1 MPCFETLHLSLHDN
15 RHKDFTM
22 RHTLKLPAIGALTLA
37 FAAPALAN
45 DDLPAPVAA
54 LTEQGLTIH
63 GEFEGPAGL
72 TGYGASHSAGEVAIY
87 LLPGGEHAIVGT
99 LVDAEGNNLSEPA
112 LDKHVRAAQFAE
124 VWQDLEASHWIG
136 DGNPDAE
143 RIVYTFTDP
152 NCPYCRQFWHDARP
166 WIEAGKVQLRHIMIG
181 VLASDSPAK
190 AAALLGADDPAAALH
205 AHSGDGEEIE
215 AGPQS
220 REVEEQVYA
229 NNQLFDSLGFMA
241 TPTTLF
247 RSGDRVDRIEGVPSP
262 ERLEEAMGSPAP

>member
-1 MPCFETLHLSLHDN
+1 
-15 RHKDFTM
+15 M
-22 RHTLKLPAIGALTLA
+22 RYPVRTTAIGALTLA
-37 FAAPALAN
+37 FTGPVLA
-45 DDLPAPVAA
+45 DDHWPAPVDA
-54 LTEQGLTIH
+54 LVEQGLTIH
-63 GEFEGPAGL
+63 GEFEAPAGM

-99 LVDAEGNNLSEPA
+99 LVDAEGNNLSEPE

-124 VWQDLEASHWIG
+124 VWQDLEASHWIA
-136 DGNPDAE
+136 DGAPDAE

-152 NCPYCRQFWHDARP
+152 NCPYCRQFWQEARP

-190 AAALLGADDPAAALH
+190 AAALLGADDPAAALN
-205 AHSGDGEEIE
+205 AHSGDGEEVA

-220 REVEEQVYA
+220 REIEEQVYA

-247 RSGDRVDRIEGVPSP
+247 RDGDRVDRIEGVPGP
-262 ERLEEAMGSPAP
+262 ERLEEAMGGPRP